1 MSVKSILV
9 VDDSPVELQFVTRML
24 DAKGYAYTTAT
35 DGEEAIRKAA
45 EQHPGLVL
53 LDIVLPKK
61 NGYQVC
67 RELKTRPATKDIR
80 VVLVSGKDQDSDR
93 YWGMKQ
99 GADDYVVKP
108 VQTEEL
114 LNVIAKHMQGFSR

>member
-1 MSVKSILV
+1 MSAKSILV
-9 VDDSPVELQFVTRML
+9 VEDSPTELKFVTQML
-24 DAKGYAYTTAT
+24 ASKGYSYTTAT
-35 DGEEAIRKAA
+35 DGEEAVRKAA
-45 EQHPGLVL
+45 EHKPGLVL

-67 RELKTRPATKDIR
+67 RELKTTPATKGIP

-114 LNVIAKHMQGFSR
+114 LNVIAKHMQGI